1 MRSIPI
7 LMSLALLALP
17 PMLICPA
24 RAAAAAAPVAPAEAD
39 TVLLEVRLGRHLL
52 SEAVNAYQYPQG
64 VFLPLGEMAR
74 LLTIAIK
81 TEPGAGRA
89 GGFLLNEQRT
99 FNLDVPRAEVIVD
112 GRRDTLD
119 PSMVR
124 LEADDIYVASTLL
137 ARWLPVD
144 LAIDLSS
151 LSVMVTPRA
160 TLPLQAGLDRQER
173 GKRAGPAGAFDP
185 VEHNYPRVSTP
196 YALGGVPF
204 IDQTVAVDLLR
215 TPERRQA
222 DASYTAYLTADL
234 LGAQA
239 ALFASRSLRDSA
251 GATLRLT
258 MGRHDPDAGLLG
270 PLHARSV
277 QAGSVQVPG
286 IDNISYSSATGNG
299 AAISNRPLDQ
309 PTRFDRHSLQGDLP
323 PGWDVE
329 LYYNNA
335 LVGFQQ
341 SRADGKYSFDD
352 QPLAYGPN
360 EFRLVFHGPL
370 GQLRVERRSF
380 LLEGSAVPAGSV
392 FYDVSAH
399 RDVAGHNRFAARLD
413 WGVARFLSASAA
425 VTQSPLGDADRRYS
439 HLGLHSYWQAF
450 ILSGEVA
457 RDGAGGTLGQL
468 TLKTQLAGLAVS
480 ARRARMDGFTSEAF
494 PARLDPVRTR
504 DELRVDGA
512 VDAAWLPVLPLSL
525 QVRRDTFAS
534 GVQAS
539 EVLARVALYSGGTA
553 LSNSVR
559 WQSLAGER
567 AADGMLQLSRRV
579 AGLGISGQL
588 QYTIVP
594 QHALS
599 TLALMLDHKLY
610 DGYLVNVGA
619 VRSFED
625 GQYRVTGSL
634 NKSLGSYGL
643 GLSAFYS
650 SRHEAGA
657 GIQLF
662 LALGRE
668 PRQGQWM
675 ADAQPMAYSGS
686 ASIRVF
692 LDKNL
697 NGVMDDGDEP
707 IKGAGFTV
715 NGGNHLARTGA
726 TGIAYLNRLPP
737 NANVDLAVDPSTLE
751 DPQWVART
759 KGVRVVPRPGK
770 VTELE
775 FAINITGEVDGTAF
789 LLAGGVKR
797 GIGDLLVE
805 LVDADRRVAAS
816 VRSTSDGY
824 YVLPYVLPGRYLLRI
839 SPDQLKRL
847 KLEDTG
853 MHLLTMTADG
863 DTLNGRDFVIVPAA
877 E

>member
-1 MRSIPI
+1 MRSLPI
-7 LMSLALLALP
+7 WLSLALLALP
-17 PMLICPA
+17 PAL
-24 RAAAAAAPVAPAEAD
+24 AAAAAAASAAAPAEAD
-39 TVLLEVRLGRHLL
+39 TVVLEVRLGRHLL
-52 SEAVNAYQYPQG
+52 SEAVNAYQYPHG

-74 LLTIAIK
+74 LLTIAVK
-81 TEPGAGRA
+81 TEAGAGRA

-99 FNLDVPRAEVIVD
+99 FHLDVLRREVIID
-112 GRRDTLD
+112 GRREAFDR
-119 PSMVR
+119 SMVK

-144 LAIDLSS
+144 LALDLSS
-151 LSVMVTPRA
+151 LSVIVTPRE
-160 TLPLQAGLDRQER
+160 TLPLQAGLDRQQR
-173 GKRAGPAGAFDP
+173 GKRAGPANAGDNGGR
-185 VEHNYPRVSTP
+185 NYARVSTP
-196 YALGGVPF
+196 YAIGGVPF
-204 IDQTVAVDLLR
+204 VDQTLAVDLLR
-215 TPERRQA
+215 SPTHRQS
-222 DASYTAYLTADL
+222 DARYTAYLTSDL

-239 ALFASRSLRDSA
+239 DLFASRSLRNGD
-251 GATLRLT
+251 GGTLRLT
-258 MGRHDPDAGLLG
+258 VGRHDPDAGLLG

-286 IDNISYSSATGNG
+286 IDNISHSSSVGNG

-309 PTRFDRHSLQGDLP
+309 PTRFDRHSLRGDLP

-335 LVGFQQ
+335 LAGFQQ

-360 EFRLVFHGPL
+360 DFRLVFHGPL

-380 LLEGSAVPAGSV
+380 LLEGTAVPPGSV

-399 RDVAGHNRFAARLD
+399 RDIAGHTRSAARFD

-425 VTQSPLGDADRRYS
+425 LTRAPAGGTERLFT
-439 HLGLHSYWQAF
+439 HLGLHSYWQTF
-450 ILSGEVA
+450 ILSGEAA
-457 RDGAGGTLGQL
+457 RGADGGNLGQL
-468 TLKTQLAGLAVS
+468 TLKTQLAGLALS
-480 ARRARMDGFTSEAF
+480 ARRVRLNGFTSEAF
-494 PARLDPVRTR
+494 PASVDPVRTR

-512 VDAAWLPVLPLSL
+512 IDAAWLPVLPLSL
-525 QVRRDTFAS
+525 QVRRDTLAS
-534 GVQAS
+534 RAQKTEVQ
-539 EVLARVALYSGGTA
+539 ARVALYSGATT

-588 QYTIVP
+588 QYTVMP
-594 QHALS
+594 HHALS
-599 TLALMLDHKLY
+599 TLALTVDHKLY
-610 DGYLVNVGA
+610 DGYLVNLAA

-625 GQYRVTGSL
+625 GQYRVTGAL

-650 SRHEAGA
+650 SRHEFGA
-657 GIQLF
+657 GFQLF
-662 LALGRE
+662 FALGRE
-668 PRQGQWM
+668 PRQGRWM

-697 NGVMDDGDEP
+697 NGVMDDGDEA

-715 NGGNHLARTGA
+715 NGGNHLARTDA
-726 TGIAYLNRLPP
+726 AGIAYLNRLPA
-737 NANVDLAVDPSTLE
+737 NANVDLAVDPGTLE

-759 KGVRVVPRPGK
+759 PGVRLVPRPGK
-770 VTELE
+770 VAQVD
-775 FAINITGEVDGTAF
+775 FAVSITGEIDGTAYWRV
-789 LLAGGVKR
+789 GGARR
-797 GIGDLLVE
+797 GIGDLLIE
-805 LVDADRRVAAS
+805 LVDADRKVAAS

-839 SPDQLKRL
+839 SPEQLKRL
-847 KLEDTG
+847 KLADSA
-853 MHLLTMTADG
+853 MHVLTMTPQG
-863 DTLNGRDFVIVPAA
+863 DTLSGRDFVIESAA

>member
-1 MRSIPI
+1 MRSPP
-7 LMSLALLALP
+7 LLLSLALLVLP
-17 PMLICPA
+17 PAIIAPA
-24 RAAAAAAPVAPAEAD
+24 RAAPALPAEAD

-52 SEAVNAYQYPQG
+52 SDAVNAYQYPQG
-64 VFLPLGEMAR
+64 IFLPLGEMAR
-74 LLTIAIK
+74 LLTIAVR

-89 GGFLLNEQRT
+89 SGFLLSEQRT
-99 FNLDVPRAEVIVD
+99 FNLDVLQREVVIE
-112 GRRDTLD
+112 GLREPLD
-119 PSMVR
+119 RSMIK

-144 LAIDLSS
+144 FALDFST
-151 LSVMVTPRA
+151 LSVTVTPRE

-173 GKRAGPAGAFDP
+173 GKRAGPSAAFDHGGP
-185 VEHNYPRVSTP
+185 DYPRASTP
-196 YALGGVPF
+196 YAMADVPF
-204 IDQTVAVDLLR
+204 IDQTIAVDLLR
-215 TPERRQA
+215 APAQRQL

-234 LGAQA
+234 LGTQA
-239 ALFASRSLRDSA
+239 ALFASRSLREHD
-251 GATLRLT
+251 GGTLRLT
-258 MGRHDPDAGLLG
+258 MGRHDPAAGLLG
-270 PLHARSV
+270 PLRARSV

-286 IDNISYSSATGNG
+286 LDNISYSSATGNG
-299 AAISNRPLDQ
+299 VAIGNRPLDQ

-352 QPLAYGPN
+352 QPLAYGTN
-360 EFRLVFHGPL
+360 QFRLVFHGPL

-380 LLEGSAVPAGSV
+380 LLAGSAVAPGSV
-392 FYDVSAH
+392 FYDISAH
-399 RDVAGHNRFAARLD
+399 RDIAGRNRAVARLD
-413 WGVARFLSASAA
+413 WGVARFLSASAVVA
-425 VTQSPLGDADRRYS
+425 RVPVGDAERQYS
-439 HLGLHSYWQAF
+439 QLALHSYWQSF

-457 RDGAGGTLGQL
+457 RGADGARLAQL
-468 TLKTQLAGLAVS
+468 TLKTQLGGLAFS
-480 ARRARMDGFTSEAF
+480 ARRVRLDGFTSEAF
-494 PARLDPVRTR
+494 SASPDPVRTR

-512 VDAAWLPVLPLSL
+512 VDTAWLPVMPLSL
-525 QVRRDTFAS
+525 QVRRDTLAS
-534 GVQAS
+534 NVRNAEVQ
-539 EVLARVALYSGGTA
+539 ARVALYSGGTA

-594 QHALS
+594 RHALS
-599 TLALMLDHKLY
+599 TLALTLDHRLY
-610 DGYLVNVGA
+610 DGFQVNLAA

-625 GQYRVTGSL
+625 GQYRVTGAL
-634 NKSLGSYGL
+634 NKSLGSYGV
-643 GLSAFYS
+643 GLSGFYS
-650 SRHEAGA
+650 SRHEFGA

-668 PRQGQWM
+668 PRQGRWM
-675 ADAQPMAYSGS
+675 ADSQPMAYTGS

-692 LDKNL
+692 LDQNL

-715 NGGNHLARTGA
+715 NGGNHLARTDA
-726 TGIAYLNRLPP
+726 AGIAYLSRLPP
-737 NANVDLAVDPSTLE
+737 NANVDLAVDPGTLE

-770 VTELE
+770 VAQVE
-775 FAINITGEVDGTAF
+775 FAVSVTGEVDGTAY
-789 LLAGGVKR
+789 LLAGGARR
-797 GIGDLLVE
+797 GIGDLLIE
-805 LVDADRRVAAS
+805 LVDADRQVAAS
-816 VRSTSDGY
+816 VRSTSDGF

-839 SPDQLKRL
+839 SPEQLKRL
-847 KLEDTG
+847 NLTDTG
-853 MHLLTMTADG
+853 MHMFTMTPRG
-863 DTLNGRDFVIVPAA
+863 DALNGRDFVIVPSAK
-877 E
+877 